1 MRLGALE
8 GKCRKETDALIREN
22 WGGPMIVSRG
32 KLTDTRGL
40 PGFAAEEDGRLLGYL
55 LYRVS
60 GKDCEVVVL
69 EALEQNRGVGTA
81 LLDLAG
87 IRAKEAGCNR
97 LWLITTNDNAHAIRF
112 YQKYG
117 MELRAVHIGA
127 VDKARN
133 LLKPGIP
140 MTGEDRIP
148 IRHEFEYELRIS

>member
-40 PGFAAEEDGRLLGYL
+40 PGLAAEEDGRLLGYL

-87 IRAKEAGCNR
+87 KRAKEAGCNR
-97 LWLITTNDNAHAIRF
+97 LWQITTNDNAHAIRF
-112 YQKYG
+112 
-117 MELRAVHIGA
+117 
-127 VDKARN
+127 
-133 LLKPGIP
+133 
-140 MTGEDRIP
+140 
-148 IRHEFEYELRIS
+148 